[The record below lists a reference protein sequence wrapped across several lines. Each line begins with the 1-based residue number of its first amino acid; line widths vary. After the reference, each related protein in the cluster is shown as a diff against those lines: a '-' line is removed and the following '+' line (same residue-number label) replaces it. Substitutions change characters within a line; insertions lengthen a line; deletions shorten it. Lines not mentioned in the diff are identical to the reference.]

1 MGALKKARWEA
12 LAQGLA
18 LGKSQRQAAEDAG
31 YSGKNAV
38 SIGCKLAKR
47 PEIKER
53 VKELIPIAALK
64 KEHAIIMSK
73 TWVLAGIREIIESAK
88 AAGQWDTARKGYVD
102 IGKELGMFVQQTS
115 TKFEWDGDISQLNES
130 QLERFQYVLER
141 MAFGDDQARI
151 NAARRKA
158 LTAAGVTV
166 MEEGTQAVDATVV
179 KVEEDPVNAAK
190 EPAIPA
196 KPEPADEGW

>member
-1 MGALKKARWEA
+1 MPALKKSKWESF
-12 LAQGLA
+12 AQGLA
-18 LGKSQRQAAEDAG
+18 MGKSQSVAAQDAG
-31 YSGKNAV
+31 YGVKN
-38 SIGCKLAKR
+38 SPSMGCRLAKR
-47 PEIKER
+47 KDIQER

-115 TKFEWDGDISQLNES
+115 TKFEWDGDISQLNEY

-179 KVEEDPVNAAK
+179 EAQEIPANTAK
-190 EPAIPA
+190 GPAIPA